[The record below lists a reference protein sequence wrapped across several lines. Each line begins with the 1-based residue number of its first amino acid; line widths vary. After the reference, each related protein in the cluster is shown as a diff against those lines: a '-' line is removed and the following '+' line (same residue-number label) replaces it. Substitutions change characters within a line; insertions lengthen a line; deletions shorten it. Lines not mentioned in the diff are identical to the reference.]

1 MGRLRGRGEGD
12 GRGTVSE
19 CLRPRPPSAIFAD
32 MSTDTQPPPPAEPE
46 AALHIG
52 MGARLR
58 AYFFAGILVTAPV
71 SITFYIAW
79 QFIKFMDDQVSPLI
93 PPALNPQ
100 NWGIPGFGLVLV
112 AVSLTLIGALTAGFA
127 GRLLVKLYDAVLE
140 RTPVLR
146 GIYSAVKQIFE
157 TMLAQKA
164 NAFREVVL
172 IEYPRKGIWTMGF
185 ITGTASGEVGDSF
198 DEEMVNVFVPT
209 TPNPTSG
216 FFLMMPR
223 AEAIELDM
231 TVDEALKYIV
241 SMGVVAPEYAA
252 PAAKNL
258 KAVPPP
264 L

>member
-1 MGRLRGRGEGD
+1 
-12 GRGTVSE
+12 
-19 CLRPRPPSAIFAD
+19 
-32 MSTDTQPPPPAEPE
+32 MSTDAPTTPPPAEHE
-46 AALHIG
+46 TLHIG

-127 GRLLVKLYDAVLE
+127 GRMLVKLYDAVLE

-164 NAFREVVL
+164 SAFREVVL
-172 IEYPRKGIWTMGF
+172 IEYPRKGIWTLGF
-185 ITGTASGEVGDSF
+185 ITGTAGGEVGDCF
-198 DEEMVNVFVPT
+198 EEEMVNVFVPT

-216 FFLMMPR
+216 FLLFLPR
-223 AEAIELDM
+223 REVRVLDM
-231 TVDEALKYIV
+231 NVEDGIKFVVSTGILTPPAKAKVELLSRSEA
-241 SMGVVAPEYAA
+241 S
-252 PAAKNL
+252 
-258 KAVPPP
+258 
-264 L
+264 